1 MSAGQ
6 PQSRARPPG
15 RAGRASAEKKFA
27 GKPAPTTTPGYD
39 AGTPLTHCGT
49 PMPATAPDIFSLV
62 PVLLALVI
70 SISLRNVIVGLF
82 TGLFAGV
89 LMIEGPALLGGVSLM
104 VRDYLVPQVTDSYN
118 AGVLVLLSFIGGFVA
133 LMERSGGGTAFAAK
147 VARFIT
153 TKARLQI
160 SAWIGGIVIFF
171 SDLGTPLIVGPTFRP
186 MADHLRVSRAKLA
199 YIIDSTASP
208 VAILV
213 PFIGWGVYIM
223 SLLEQQFT
231 TLGIEQSD
239 FQALVSALPFQF
251 YAWLAGFAV
260 PLLALTGV
268 EFGPMARVERR
279 AALEG
284 LTPEEAASVALNAPP
299 QGAGSNA
306 RASFIWLP
314 LLVLF
319 IVLLWT
325 LVPLGFPFGRVSGAD
340 FRAGLSTAYLSAAVA
355 LILLMAFAG
364 AQRVMAS
371 VQVYLEGMSRMM
383 LVAVMLLLA
392 WAMGDMTTALG
403 GDVYVATLAAENAA
417 PWALPVMI
425 FLVSCSISFATGSSW
440 GTFAI
445 MLPLALP
452 ATVAIDAPL
461 YVCIGAVLSGGL
473 FGDHCSPISETTI
486 LSSTGA
492 GCDAFEHFQTQLPY
506 ALANGV
512 LCIGGYVLAGFTASV
527 WTLALLLPLQVG
539 GLLVLGKW
547 RRRA

>member
-1 MSAGQ
+1 
-6 PQSRARPPG
+6 
-15 RAGRASAEKKFA
+15 
-27 GKPAPTTTPGYD
+27 
-39 AGTPLTHCGT
+39 
-49 PMPATAPDIFSLV
+49 MPATAPDIFSLL
-62 PVLLALVI
+62 PVLLALFI

-118 AGVLVLLSFIGGFVA
+118 AGVLVLLAFIGGFVA
-133 LMERSGGGTAFAAK
+133 LMERSGGGGAFAAK
-147 VARFIT
+147 VARYIT

-160 SAWIGGIVIFF
+160 SAWIGGVVIFF

-231 TLGIEQSD
+231 ALGIEQSD
-239 FQALVSALPFQF
+239 FQALVAALPFQF
-251 YAWLAGFAV
+251 YAWLAVLAV

-284 LTPEEAASVALNAPP
+284 LTPEEAANAALNAPP
-299 QGAGSNA
+299 PGTSAKA

-364 AQRVMAS
+364 AQPVMAS
-371 VQVYLEGMSRMM
+371 VQVFLEGMSRMM

-527 WTLALLLPLQVG
+527 WTLALLIPLQVG
-539 GLLVLGKW
+539 GLLLFGRLRKS
-547 RRRA
+547 AA

>member
-1 MSAGQ
+1 
-6 PQSRARPPG
+6 
-15 RAGRASAEKKFA
+15 
-27 GKPAPTTTPGYD
+27 
-39 AGTPLTHCGT
+39 
-49 PMPATAPDIFSLV
+49 MPVTAPDIYSLL
-62 PVLLALVI
+62 PVLLALFI

-89 LMIEGPALLGGVSLM
+89 LLIEGPALLGGVSLM

-118 AGVLVLLSFIGGFVA
+118 AGVLVLLVFIGGFVA
-133 LMERSGGGTAFAAK
+133 LMERSGGGGAFAAK
-147 VARFIT
+147 VARYIT

-160 SAWIGGIVIFF
+160 SAWIGGVVIFF

-231 TLGIEQSD
+231 ALGIEQSD
-239 FQALVSALPFQF
+239 FQALVAALPFQF
-251 YAWLAGFAV
+251 YAWLAVLAV

-284 LTPEEAASVALNAPP
+284 LTPEEAANAALNAPP
-299 QGAGSNA
+299 PGTSDKA
-306 RASFIWLP
+306 RPSFIWLP

-364 AQRVMAS
+364 AQPVMAS
-371 VQVYLEGMSRMM
+371 VQVFLEGMSRMM

-527 WTLALLLPLQVG
+527 WTLALLIPLQVG
-539 GLLVLGKW
+539 GLLLFGRLRKS
-547 RRRA
+547 AA

>member
-1 MSAGQ
+1 
-6 PQSRARPPG
+6 
-15 RAGRASAEKKFA
+15 
-27 GKPAPTTTPGYD
+27 
-39 AGTPLTHCGT
+39 
-49 PMPATAPDIFSLV
+49 MPATAPDIFSLV

-70 SISLRNVIVGLF
+70 SISLRNVIFGLF
-82 TGLFAGV
+82 VGLFAGV
-89 LMIEGPALLGGVSLM
+89 LMIEGPALLAGMSLM

-118 AGVLVLLSFIGGFVA
+118 AGVLVLLGFIGGFVA
-133 LMERSGGGTAFAAK
+133 LMERSGGGAAFAAK
-147 VARFIT
+147 VTHYIT

-239 FQALVSALPFQF
+239 FQALISALPFQF
-251 YAWLAGFAV
+251 YAWLSLFAV

-268 EFGPMARVERR
+268 EFGPMARSERR
-279 AALEG
+279 AVREG
-284 LTPEEAASVALNAPP
+284 LTAEESMANTATNTSDEKSALPGAS
-299 QGAGSNA
+299 GKA

-319 IVLLWT
+319 FVLLWT

-355 LILLMAFAG
+355 LVFLMAATG

-371 VQVYLEGMSRMM
+371 VQMYLEGMNRMM

-392 WAMGDMTTALG
+392 WAMGDMTTTLG

-452 ATVAIDAPL
+452 AAVAIDAPL

-506 ALANGV
+506 ALVNGA
-512 LCIGGYVLAGFTASV
+512 LCVIGFIAAGLTGST
-527 WTLALLLPLQVG
+527 WTLPILLAIQLG
-539 GLLVLGKW
+539 GLLVL
-547 RRRA
+547 RRKME

>member
-1 MSAGQ
+1 
-6 PQSRARPPG
+6 
-15 RAGRASAEKKFA
+15 
-27 GKPAPTTTPGYD
+27 
-39 AGTPLTHCGT
+39 
-49 PMPATAPDIFSLV
+49 MPATAPDIFSLV

-70 SISLRNVIVGLF
+70 SISLRNVIFGLF
-82 TGLFAGV
+82 VGLFAGV
-89 LMIEGPALLGGVSLM
+89 LMIEGPALLGGMSLM

-118 AGVLVLLSFIGGFVA
+118 AGVLVLLGFIGGFVA
-133 LMERSGGGTAFAAK
+133 LMERSGGGAAFAAK
-147 VARFIT
+147 VARYIT

-231 TLGIEQSD
+231 ALGIEQSD

-251 YAWLAGFAV
+251 YAWLAVFAV

-268 EFGPMARVERR
+268 EFGPMARSERR
-279 AALEG
+279 AAESG
-284 LTPEEAASVALNAPP
+284 LTPEEAASAALNAPA
-299 QGAGSNA
+299 QGATDKA

-319 IVLLWT
+319 VVLLWT

-355 LILLMAFAG
+355 LILLMAFVG

-383 LVAVMLLLA
+383 LVAIMLLLA

-452 ATVAIDAPL
+452 ATVAVDAPL

-527 WTLALLLPLQVG
+527 WTLALLIPLQLG
-539 GLLVLGKW
+539 GLLLLGKL
-547 RRRA
+547 RR

>member
-1 MSAGQ
+1 
-6 PQSRARPPG
+6 
-15 RAGRASAEKKFA
+15 
-27 GKPAPTTTPGYD
+27 
-39 AGTPLTHCGT
+39 
-49 PMPATAPDIFSLV
+49 MPVTAPDIFSLL
-62 PVLLALVI
+62 PVLLALFI

-118 AGVLVLLSFIGGFVA
+118 AGVLVLLVFIGGFVA
-133 LMERSGGGTAFAAK
+133 LMERSGGGGAFAAK
-147 VARFIT
+147 VARYIT

-160 SAWIGGIVIFF
+160 SAWIGGVVIFF

-231 TLGIEQSD
+231 ALGIEQSD
-239 FQALVSALPFQF
+239 FQALVAALPFQF
-251 YAWLAGFAV
+251 YAWLAVLAV

-284 LTPEEAASVALNAPP
+284 LTPDEAANAALNAPP
-299 QGAGSNA
+299 PGTSDKA

-364 AQRVMAS
+364 AQPLMTS
-371 VQVYLEGMSRMM
+371 VQVFLEGMSRMM

-403 GDVYVATLAAENAA
+403 GGCLCRHAGGRERSTVGAAGDDLSCVLQHLLRHRLVMGNLCHHAPAGAAGYRRHRCAAVCVHRRGALGRTVRRPLLAHLRDHYFVVHRRGLRRLRTLPDPAALCAGQRGIVHRRLCA
-417 PWALPVMI
+417 
-425 FLVSCSISFATGSSW
+425 
-440 GTFAI
+440 
-445 MLPLALP
+445 
-452 ATVAIDAPL
+452 
-461 YVCIGAVLSGGL
+461 GGL
-473 FGDHCSPISETTI
+473 HGLGVDA
-486 LSSTGA
+486 GA
-492 GCDAFEHFQTQLPY
+492 AYPAAGGWAAAVWHTAKVRLNRH
-506 ALANGV
+506 ALR
-512 LCIGGYVLAGFTASV
+512 S
-527 WTLALLLPLQVG
+527 
-539 GLLVLGKW
+539 
-547 RRRA
+547 

>member
-1 MSAGQ
+1 
-6 PQSRARPPG
+6 
-15 RAGRASAEKKFA
+15 
-27 GKPAPTTTPGYD
+27 
-39 AGTPLTHCGT
+39 
-49 PMPATAPDIFSLV
+49 MPATEPTVLSLI
-62 PVLLALVI
+62 PVLLTLVI
-70 SISLRNVIVGLF
+70 SISLRNVIFGLF
-82 TGLFAGV
+82 VGLFAGV

-118 AGVLVLLSFIGGFVA
+118 AGVLVLLGFIGGFVA
-133 LMERSGGGTAFAAK
+133 LMERSGGGAAFAAR
-147 VARFIT
+147 VTRYIT
-153 TKARLQI
+153 TRARLQI

-199 YIIDSTASP
+199 WIIDSTASP

-231 TLGIEQSD
+231 ALGIEQAD
-239 FQALVSALPFQF
+239 FQALVAALPFQF
-251 YAWLAGFAV
+251 YAWLALFAV
-260 PLLALTGV
+260 PLMALTGV
-268 EFGPMARVERR
+268 EFGPMARSERR
-279 AALEG
+279 AAQSG
-284 LTPEEAASVALNAPP
+284 LTPDEAASSLSIAPG
-299 QGAGSNA
+299 QEHQDKA

-340 FRAGLSTAYLSAAVA
+340 FRAGLSTAYLSAAAA
-355 LILLMAFAG
+355 LILLMALTG
-364 AQRVMAS
+364 AQQIMKS
-371 VQVYLEGMSRMM
+371 VQVYLDGMSRMM

-392 WAMGDMTTALG
+392 WAMGDMTSALG
-403 GDVYVATLAAENAA
+403 GDVYVAALAAENAA

-452 ATVAIDAPL
+452 ATVAIGAPL

-492 GCDAFEHFQTQLPY
+492 GCDAFEHFQTQMPY

-512 LCIGGYVLAGFTASV
+512 LCIAGYIVAGLTSSV
-527 WTLALLLPLQVG
+527 WTLPVLLVAQITGLLLYGRSRRPL
-539 GLLVLGKW
+539 
-547 RRRA
+547 

>member
-1 MSAGQ
+1 
-6 PQSRARPPG
+6 
-15 RAGRASAEKKFA
+15 
-27 GKPAPTTTPGYD
+27 
-39 AGTPLTHCGT
+39 
-49 PMPATAPDIFSLV
+49 
-62 PVLLALVI
+62 
-70 SISLRNVIVGLF
+70 
-82 TGLFAGV
+82 
-89 LMIEGPALLGGVSLM
+89 
-104 VRDYLVPQVTDSYN
+104 
-118 AGVLVLLSFIGGFVA
+118 
-133 LMERSGGGTAFAAK
+133 
-147 VARFIT
+147 
-153 TKARLQI
+153 
-160 SAWIGGIVIFF
+160 
-171 SDLGTPLIVGPTFRP
+171 

-231 TLGIEQSD
+231 ALGIEQSD

-251 YAWLAGFAV
+251 YAWLAVFAV

-268 EFGPMARVERR
+268 EFGPMARSERR
-279 AALEG
+279 AAESG
-284 LTPEEAASVALNAPP
+284 LTPEEAASAALNAPA
-299 QGAGSNA
+299 QGATDKA

-319 IVLLWT
+319 VVLLWT

-355 LILLMAFAG
+355 LILLMAFVG

-383 LVAVMLLLA
+383 LVAIMLLLA

-452 ATVAIDAPL
+452 ATVAVDAPL

-527 WTLALLLPLQVG
+527 WTLALLIPLQVG
-539 GLLVLGKW
+539 GLLLLGKL
-547 RRRA
+547 RR

>member
-1 MSAGQ
+1 
-6 PQSRARPPG
+6 
-15 RAGRASAEKKFA
+15 
-27 GKPAPTTTPGYD
+27 
-39 AGTPLTHCGT
+39 
-49 PMPATAPDIFSLV
+49 MPATAPDIFSLV

-70 SISLRNVIVGLF
+70 SISLRNVIFGLF
-82 TGLFAGV
+82 VGLFAGV
-89 LMIEGPALLGGVSLM
+89 LMIEGPALLSGMSLM

-118 AGVLVLLSFIGGFVA
+118 AGVLVLLGFIGGFVA
-133 LMERSGGGTAFAAK
+133 LMERSGGGAAFAAK
-147 VARFIT
+147 VARYIT

-160 SAWIGGIVIFF
+160 SAWLGGIVIFF

-231 TLGIEQSD
+231 ALGIEQSD

-251 YAWLAGFAV
+251 YAWLAVLAV

-268 EFGPMARVERR
+268 EFGPMARSEQR
-279 AALEG
+279 AARDG
-284 LTPEEAASVALNAPP
+284 LTPEEAASAALNAPA
-299 QGAGSNA
+299 QGTTGKA

-319 IVLLWT
+319 VVLLWT

-383 LVAVMLLLA
+383 LVAIMLLLA
-392 WAMGDMTTALG
+392 WAMGDMTSALG

-452 ATVAIDAPL
+452 ATVAVDAPL

-512 LCIGGYVLAGFTASV
+512 LCLGGYVLAGFTASV
-527 WTLALLLPLQVG
+527 WTLALLIPLQVG
-539 GLLVLGKW
+539 GLLLLGKL
-547 RRRA
+547 RR